1 MVINTNVE
9 AQRTAGNL
17 QTSQKSLSH
26 SLARLSSGSK
36 IANVSEDSAA
46 VATTSRMDS
55 RLNKIDAV
63 ITGLSGIISLTQ
75 TQDGYINSATDALI
89 RMSEL
94 ALLSQDGTK
103 SVNDLA
109 LYQKE
114 FNVLNEAIAATANKQ
129 FSDIDLFKTTDN
141 GATSTVISIDENGN
155 LLTILPVDLSGA
167 VYTDAIKAAGFEL
180 SISNSTDAKATLDK
194 IKKLLEHLQQE
205 RTSIGATQSR
215 VEFAL
220 SQLSTS
226 KENLSQA
233 KSRISDVNVAEETTR
248 YARSQI
254 LVASGTQM
262 LREANNLPQTAL
274 ELLR

>member
-1 MVINTNVE
+1 M
-9 AQRTAGNL
+9 
-17 QTSQKSLSH
+17 
-26 SLARLSSGSK
+26 
-36 IANVSEDSAA
+36 
-46 VATTSRMDS
+46 
-55 RLNKIDAV
+55 
-63 ITGLSGIISLTQ
+63 
-75 TQDGYINSATDALI
+75 
-89 RMSEL
+89 
-94 ALLSQDGTK
+94 
-103 SVNDLA
+103 
-109 LYQKE
+109 
-114 FNVLNEAIAATANKQ
+114 
-129 FSDIDLFKTTDN
+129 
-141 GATSTVISIDENGN
+141 
-155 LLTILPVDLSGA
+155 
-167 VYTDAIKAAGFEL
+167 
-180 SISNSTDAKATLDK
+180 DK